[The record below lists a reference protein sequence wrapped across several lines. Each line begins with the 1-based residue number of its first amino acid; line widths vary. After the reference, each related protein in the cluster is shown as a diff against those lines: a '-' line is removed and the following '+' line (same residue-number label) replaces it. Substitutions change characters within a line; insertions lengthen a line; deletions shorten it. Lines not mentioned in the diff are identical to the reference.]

1 VSPPDLR
8 IETPDVTE
16 CEAVLDC
23 WVALAEEQ
31 RDRGSTIG
39 AEPNR
44 EAMHATLLRKIATGD
59 LLVARP
65 ADAAGADAA
74 DHASALA
81 DDIRGFVTF
90 EVVRGRYAETAN
102 RGRIGNL
109 WVAPDHRGQ
118 GIGTRL
124 LEAAEDRLADAGVAV
139 VGLEALADNDAAR
152 AFYRDR
158 GYDPHRVEYRRRTET
173 DRPAPDADS

>member
-1 VSPPDLR
+1 VTDPDLW
-8 IETPDVTE
+8 IVVPDVAA

-23 WVALAEEQ
+23 WVALANEQ
-31 RDRGSTIG
+31 RELGSTIAG
-39 AEPNR
+39 EPNR
-44 EAMHATLLRKIATGD
+44 DAMHATLLEKLTTGT

-65 ADAAGADAA
+65 GRTGDGEEGCGAT
-74 DHASALA
+74 

-90 EVVRGRYAETAN
+90 ELVRGQYVEPVD

-109 WVAPDHRGQ
+109 WVAPEHRGQ

-124 LEAAEDRLADAGVAV
+124 LEAAESRLADAGAET

-152 AFYRDR
+152 EFYRKR
-158 GYDPHRVEYRRRTET
+158 GYAPHRVEYRRRIET
-173 DRPAPDADS
+173 DRPAPAPDS